1 MADRRRRGIENV
13 ISFTNK
19 TILWAA
25 AAVAVIVLILLLA
38 GKKPLSVKVLELKPG
53 ELRVIVNATTT
64 STIKSEYEVTLSAQ
78 RTGRVIKLPVRE
90 GDRVKAGALIAK
102 LDLTEE
108 AVQSES
114 VLAQSKATYDEAEK
128 GFKRS
133 EELFAQGMISQQDL
147 DAARRLYEVARSQND
162 AAKQDAQVKQDY
174 SVIRTPSGG
183 VVSKKFT
190 DVGELLLPGKQIVT
204 VVDPDRIY
212 VLATIDEV
220 DVGRL
225 RLDQPVTVTVD
236 AFPGEKFEGTIRRI
250 SPIVSGGKLETRTAD
265 VWIYFAKKDPRIKP
279 GMSADIEVLVATLTG
294 ILAVPSQAIV
304 EREGKKQVYVAE
316 GKGLS
321 PGSTTRVK
329 LRPVEIGESNW
340 ISTEIRKGLSAGEFV
355 VTTPEAEGLKDGVKV
370 SVEKDLNSR

>member
-19 TILWAA
+19 TILWVA

-321 PGSTTRVK
+321 PGSTTRVM

-340 ISTEIRKGLSAGEFV
+340 ISTEIRKGLSAGELV